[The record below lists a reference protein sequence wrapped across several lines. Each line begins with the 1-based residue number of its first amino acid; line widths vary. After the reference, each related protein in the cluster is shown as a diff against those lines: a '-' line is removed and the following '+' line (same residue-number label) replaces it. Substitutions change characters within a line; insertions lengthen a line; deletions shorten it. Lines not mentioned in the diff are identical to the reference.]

1 LPEMTGSQEKCPVDV
16 DVTGFRLFLR
26 NGRLRDT

>member
-1 LPEMTGSQEKCPVDV
+1 LSEMAGSHEKCPVDL

-26 NGRLRDT
+26 NGRLRDI